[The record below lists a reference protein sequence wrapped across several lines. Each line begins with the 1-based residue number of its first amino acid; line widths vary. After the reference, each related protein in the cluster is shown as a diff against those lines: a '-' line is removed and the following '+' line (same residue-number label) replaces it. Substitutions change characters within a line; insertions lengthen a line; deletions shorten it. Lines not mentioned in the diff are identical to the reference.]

1 MSRLNR
7 KINAS
12 QTVIEFLQSVTTA
25 GMSFLKR
32 GPIVLMLDLAIT
44 IWSGRDEPDLDCS
57 IYTDSW
63 SKTASV
69 LRDDISPQHT
79 IRFTLCSSGVSKEQ
93 DFENRLKEEAEEKK
107 KMVEFKAQAPK
118 VLDQAPFVPKAS
130 RKPLVEF
137 QEFNLATNERAE
149 VWEENEAKKAERN
162 AE

>member
-1 MSRLNR
+1 MKGVTNNHECLQFING
-7 KINAS
+7 KIDDS
-12 QTVIEFLQSVTTA
+12 QTVIQFLQSV
-25 GMSFLKR
+25 
-32 GPIVLMLDLAIT
+32 
-44 IWSGRDEPDLDCS
+44 
-57 IYTDSW
+57 
-63 SKTASV
+63 
-69 LRDDISPQHT
+69 
-79 IRFTLCSSGVSKEQ
+79 TLCSSGVSKEQ